1 MDRFEVNCIEQ
12 GKYFYFVM
20 ETDET
25 DKDKI
30 MTEARNDARGIHNAE
45 VISIDWNGTKEEV

>member
-1 MDRFEVNCIEQ
+1 MDRFEVSCIEQ

-30 MTEARNDARGIHNAE
+30 MTEARNDAKGIHNAE
-45 VISIDWNGTKEEV
+45 VISIDWNGTEEEV